1 MNQPSPPRLYPVLFF
16 GVVLVGVSILSI
28 AVLQPFF
35 VAIAWAIVLAIGFRS
50 PWHWIIRKMPRRKV
64 AAAAI
69 ASTLIALVVI
79 VPATLLAIILYGQ
92 AAEAVARFSAQLR
105 SEHIRSVQDVVMIPS
120 VARLVEDIS
129 ARAGVTPADI
139 QTKLADLGSKSSA
152 FLAAK
157 SAGVVLSLLDALL
170 TFATTIFLLFFFLRD
185 GDEMAGALTDLIP
198 LRGTDRTELIRRLRT
213 MVQSIF
219 RGSLLCALIQGA
231 SGAIGWGIAGLPS
244 PVLAG
249 AVMGILSLLPIGGT
263 AIVWAPGAIWLWLDG
278 RHGAAI
284 FLALWGL
291 IVTSFLADNVLKPL
305 LIRGSGEL
313 NTLVVFLGVFGGLA
327 AFGLLGIFI
336 GPMALALAATLLEM
350 LRGHARK
357 SELAPTLGIST

>member
-1 MNQPSPPRLYPVLFF
+1 MSQPPPRVLYPTLFF
-16 GVVLVGVSILSI
+16 CIVLVGVSIICIS
-28 AVLQPFF
+28 VLTPFF
-35 VAIAWAIVLAIGFRS
+35 VAIAWAIVLAIGFRA
-50 PWHWIIRKMPRRKV
+50 PWHWIVRKLPKRRV

-79 VPATLLAIILYGQ
+79 VPAALLAIVLYGQ
-92 AAEAVARFSAQLR
+92 AAEAVSRFSAQLR
-105 SEHIRSVQDVVMIPS
+105 SQHIRSVQDVVTIPS
-120 VARLVEDIS
+120 VARVVQDIS
-129 ARAGVTPADI
+129 ARAGLTPADI
-139 QTKLADLGSKSSA
+139 QAKLADVGTAASA
-152 FLAAK
+152 YLAAR
-157 SAGVVLSLLDALL
+157 SAGVVLSLLDAVI

-185 GDEMAGALTDLIP
+185 GDEMTDAVTDLIP
-198 LRGTDRTELIRRLRT
+198 LRGEDRVELIRRLRK

-231 SGAIGWGIAGLPS
+231 SGAVGWAFAGLPS

-278 RHGAAI
+278 RHGPAI
-284 FLALWGL
+284 FLALWGI
-291 IVTSFLADNVLKPL
+291 IVTSFVADNVLKPW
-305 LIRGSGEL
+305 LIGGTGEL
-313 NTLVVFLGVFGGLA
+313 NTLVVFLGVFGGLS

-336 GPMALALAATLLEM
+336 GPLALALAATLLEM

-357 SELAPTLGIST
+357 SELVPTLGIST